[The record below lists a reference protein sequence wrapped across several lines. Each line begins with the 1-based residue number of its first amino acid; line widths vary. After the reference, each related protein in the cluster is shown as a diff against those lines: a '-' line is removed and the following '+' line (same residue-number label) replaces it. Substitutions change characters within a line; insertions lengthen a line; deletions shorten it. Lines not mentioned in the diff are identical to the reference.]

1 MNRSKKYLQSEKS
14 KRHIIDATIH
24 LMATKGYGY
33 TSISD
38 ISEATGLT
46 KGALYHH
53 FSNKEELF
61 EVSVAYIA
69 DIIEDKLLSI
79 GMDQASSSKILG
91 VVFDVFI
98 DLFEENYHYALT
110 VSSLIL
116 ELETGRSPVT
126 RPLIDM
132 LDKFSVF
139 LERIISKGQLNR
151 ELNSDFEAKLVALN
165 IIGVFFGNTL
175 PWIMNK
181 DRTNYRAIME
191 SQKKILLT
199 SLKP

>member
-1 MNRSKKYLQSEKS
+1 M
-14 KRHIIDATIH
+14 
-24 LMATKGYGY
+24 
-33 TSISD
+33 
-38 ISEATGLT
+38 
-46 KGALYHH
+46 
-53 FSNKEELF
+53 
-61 EVSVAYIA
+61 
-69 DIIEDKLLSI
+69 
-79 GMDQASSSKILG
+79 
-91 VVFDVFI
+91 
-98 DLFEENYHYALT
+98 FEENYHYALT

-132 LDKFSVF
+132 LHKFSVF
-139 LERIISKGQLNR
+139 LERIISKGQSNR

-165 IIGVFFGNTL
+165 IIGIFFGNTL